1 MDNLKMLCQ
10 TIRFQRA
17 ALQNSLALV
26 YAVQQHGQKFLKSTL
41 DQSPWIPGD
50 SKKACLF
57 WADFYTKNLTGVTDL
72 VDQNL
77 AKLERMATVNREK
90 EAKKA
95 QEKPSAPMQPPEPPQ
110 PSTTAEKTAP
120 EEKTA
125 VETAQVP
132 EKEPPTKPV
141 EEQTGTVKAT
151 ELKAPVADQPS
162 GKQDRPSEKM
172 SGQPSEKQADKPSG
186 KQTGQPSGKAE
197 KKKQSEKKS

>member
-17 ALQNSLALV
+17 ALQNSLALA

-77 AKLERMATVNREK
+77 SKLERMATVNREK
-90 EAKKA
+90 EAKRAK
-95 QEKPSAPMQPPEPPQ
+95 EKPSAPIHSPETPQ
-110 PSTTAEKTAP
+110 SSAPEKKTAP
-120 EEKTA
+120 EEKT
-125 VETAQVP
+125 TAKTP
-132 EKEPPTKPV
+132 H
-141 EEQTGTVKAT
+141 
-151 ELKAPVADQPS
+151 APVADQPS
-162 GKQDRPSEKM
+162 GQQDRRKAFRR
-172 SGQPSEKQADKPSG
+172 SGD
-186 KQTGQPSGKAE
+186 
-197 KKKQSEKKS
+197 KKSK